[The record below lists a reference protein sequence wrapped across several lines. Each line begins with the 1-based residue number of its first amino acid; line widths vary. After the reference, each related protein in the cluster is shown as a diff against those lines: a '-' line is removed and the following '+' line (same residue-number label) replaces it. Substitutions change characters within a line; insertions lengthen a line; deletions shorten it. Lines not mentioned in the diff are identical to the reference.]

1 MRILVL
7 GGGWFLGRAVVS
19 DALARGWEVTTFT
32 RGLSGVPV
40 PGTVAVHGD
49 RERPEDLARLAE
61 HGPWD
66 AVVDTSASELSPRA
80 VLAGTRALEPVVGR
94 YVYISTV
101 SVYEGWP
108 SEALTVD
115 SPVLDGPAD
124 AGPDYGRLPED
135 WTGPDTHYGRQKAGA
150 ERAVTEA
157 FGPDRTSLLRPG
169 VILGP
174 SEYVGRLPWW
184 LRRAERGGLILAP
197 GDPGKPI
204 QPVDVRDVAAF
215 ALDQVE
221 AVGPQ
226 VHNITAPLGRETMG
240 AFLQACLDATGSSG
254 DLVWVPDEVL
264 LRSGLRQWT
273 EIPLWR
279 THPGVWAIDSSSA
292 AAAGFRSRPLAETV
306 ADTWAWMVQG
316 NVPVPHQRWD
326 EHGIAPEKE
335 LALLKSVGPGLPGNP

>member
-19 DALARGWEVTTFT
+19 GALERGWEVTTFT
-32 RGLSGVPV
+32 RGLSGIQV
-40 PGTVAVHGD
+40 PGAVAVHGD
-49 RERPEDLARLAE
+49 RERAEDMARLAE

-66 AVVDTSASELSPRA
+66 AVIDTSASELSPRA

-108 SEALTVD
+108 SEPLTVD
-115 SPVLDGPAD
+115 SPTLDAPAD
-124 AGPDYGRLPED
+124 AGPEYGQLPEG
-135 WTGPDTHYGRQKAGA
+135 WPGPDTHYGQQKAGA

-157 FGPDRTSLLRPG
+157 FGLTRTSLLRPG

-174 SEYVGRLPWW
+174 GEYVGRLPWW
-184 LRRAERGGLILAP
+184 LRRAERGGRILAP
-197 GDPGKPI
+197 GDPAKSI

-215 ALDQVE
+215 ALDQVQR
-221 AVGPQ
+221 VGHQ
-226 VHNITAPLGRETMG
+226 VHNVTAPVGRETMDG
-240 AFLQACLDATGSSG
+240 FLQACMDVTSSSG
-254 DLVWVPDEVL
+254 ELVWVTDEVL

-292 AAAGFRSRPLAETV
+292 IAAGFRSRPLSETV
-306 ADTWAWMVQG
+306 ADTWTWLQQG

-326 EHGIAPEKE
+326 EHGISPDKE
-335 LALLKSVGPGLPGNP
+335 DAILEGVR